1 MAFSLIDAPWIVCV
15 RRDGTQGLMS
25 LRQVFDGAAD
35 GKNAVVGLRGDSP
48 AQDYAVLR
56 LLLAIFWRAHSVELR
71 RNQDSVYEHDEWFQ
85 EAWEEA
91 TSGAADTTVLDYL
104 EQYRERFDLLHA
116 ETPFMQVADLHTE
129 KGARLEA
136 RRIVPEAED
145 EYFTMRAGE
154 ARGTLSFAEAARWLI
169 HTQAYDYSGI
179 KSGAVGDPR
188 VKGGKGYPIGTGW
201 TGSTGGTVI
210 VGSTLRETLVLNTTS
225 DCLVNELDADRAAW
239 ERQPDTAAQRKP
251 EAEAVY
257 PTGPADLATWQA
269 RRVRLFH
276 DGDRVTEVLVS
287 NGDRIPEAG
296 ANIMDDPMTPYR
308 YSANKSKNG
317 HDVYYA
323 RPFDTDR
330 TMWKS
335 LEPLLALEGDPGFTD
350 KNKAPKRPRNLTQLA
365 ELRNLEVVPEWANIQ
380 MVSVAYGPQASSIAE
395 VVASTIE
402 IPVSL
407 LREEARRQR
416 RLVLDNAQAT
426 VSAAVALGSF
436 AGQLNTAAG
445 GEHEFQPAPTDT
457 LLSRLE
463 LPFSRWLAGLDE
475 KKLEDHARQWQGYV
489 RGRVLAEADVLLRG
503 VSPQA
508 LVGREKAPA
517 SENGTPYI
525 ESAATVLRRLYK
537 KLDEALPATVREKNK
552 EGEEE

>member
-1 MAFSLIDAPWIVCV
+1 MAFSLIDDPWIACV
-15 RRDGTQGLMS
+15 RGDGTQELIS
-25 LRQVFDGAAD
+25 LRQVFGGAA
-35 GKNAVVGLRGDSP
+35 GGESPVVGLRGDSP

-56 LLLAIFWRAHSVELR
+56 LLLAIFWRAHSTEIR
-71 RNQDSVYEHDEWFQ
+71 GDQGTFYEHDEWFRA
-85 EAWEEA
+85 EWAA
-91 TSGAADTTVLDYL
+91 AASGEADTTALDYL
-104 EQYRERFDLLHA
+104 EKYRERFDLLHA

-145 EYFTMRAGE
+145 EYFTMRAGR
-154 ARGTLSFAEAARWLI
+154 ARGSLSFAEAARWLI
-169 HTQAYDYSGI
+169 HAQAYDYSGI

-201 TGSTGGTVI
+201 TGNTGGTVI
-210 VGSTLRETLVLNTTS
+210 LGSTLRETLVLNTTP
-225 DCLVNELDADRAAW
+225 DCLVAEPDVDWAAW

-257 PTGPADLATWQA
+257 PTGPADLATWQS

-276 DGDRVTEVLVS
+276 DGERVTEVLVS

-308 YSANKSKNG
+308 YSANKSKKG
-317 HDVYYA
+317 HDVYYP

-335 LEPLLALEGDPGFTD
+335 LEPLLALEGDPGFTE
-350 KNKAPKRPRNLTQLA
+350 KSKAPKRPRNLTQLA

-380 MVSVAYGPQASSIAE
+380 MVSVAYGPQSSSIAE
-395 VVASTIE
+395 VVASAIE
-402 IPVSL
+402 IPVGL

-426 VSAAVALGSF
+426 ATAAIALGSF

-445 GEHEFQPAPTDT
+445 GEYEFQSAPTDT

-475 KKLEDHARQWQGYV
+475 EKLEDHARQWQGYV
-489 RGRVLAEADVLLRG
+489 RGRVLAEAEVLLRG
-503 VSPQA
+503 VSPQG
-508 LVGREKAPA
+508 LVGREKSPA
-517 SENGTPYI
+517 SESGKPYI
-525 ESAATVLRRLYK
+525 ESAATVLHRLHK
-537 KLDEALPATVREKNK
+537 KLDEALPTTVRVRAT
-552 EGEEE
+552 EGEE